1 MRDWLCGG
9 LSALMLMAA
18 AGTVAAQEAEA
29 PLNLLTIAED
39 RTAVDDIARQLD
51 AGLQAM
57 ALEIGIEVPSVRP
70 IFTALI
76 SDTFKDLPEGD
87 DYAFNA
93 GFDFNSVRTDRPL
106 PEGADER
113 RAPYADAGA
122 CAAGQALSVF
132 RFERLD
138 IDGLTGHRCL
148 LVGQAPEDP
157 DSWVFLSTVILVGR
171 DRHVDIR
178 VAAAAVSGEGGFA
191 RAAEVGSS
199 QLEGLIGLAAGIDQ
213 MVIDVVLAVKI
224 AE

>member
-29 PLNLLTIAED
+29 PLNLQTLAED
-39 RTAVDDIARQLD
+39 RVAVDDMARQLD

-57 ALEIGIEVPSVRP
+57 ALEMGIEVPSFRP
-70 IFTALI
+70 IFTALV
-76 SDTFKDLPEGD
+76 SDTFEDLPAGD
-87 DYAFNA
+87 DYAFSV
-93 GFDFNSVRTDRPL
+93 GFDFNSVRTDRPR
-106 PEGADER
+106 PEGAEAL

-132 RFERLD
+132 RFERLE

-157 DSWVFLSTVILVGR
+157 DGWVFLSRVILVGR
-171 DRHVDIR
+171 DRHVDIH
-178 VAAAAVSGEGGFA
+178 VGAAAVSEEGGFA

-213 MVIDVVLAVKI
+213 IVIDVVLAIKV